1 MDSFSKKFSGYRCSV
16 FRIFLLAM
24 FVLAHNSPIKN
35 KRDSGV
41 SLGYKTQQF
50 YCTSELIKLQV
61 QFMVKHR
68 KAVVLP
74 TEHFNNSSEL
84 NIVNLSLQQF
94 NFTCSVFTTA
104 MAIKY
109 QLQNSLFRG
118 EYFVEQNDSYVVVN
132 NTEDISNLNSVLE
145 YLQTLTDVLQDIEEI
160 LSTKH
165 CVVFSP
171 SEYRRAYCGFYDE
184 DNCTNGTSVLE
195 TLKHVHWTRVRSYP
209 KEWQNPLPLHCMCSG
224 SCFTK

>member
-1 MDSFSKKFSGYRCSV
+1 MASFSMEALGYKLSV
-16 FRIFLLAM
+16 TTIFLSAM
-24 FVLAHNSPIKN
+24 IIIAHCAPIKN
-35 KRDSGV
+35 KRNSGV
-41 SLGYKTQQF
+41 SIVDKTQQF

-61 QFMVKHR
+61 QYMVKHR

-74 TEHFNNSSEL
+74 TEQSNNSSVL

-94 NFTCSVFTTA
+94 DFTCSVFTTA

-118 EYFVEQNDSYVVVN
+118 EYFVEKNDSLKRVN
-132 NTEDISNLNSVLE
+132 NTEDVNNLNSVLE
-145 YLQTLTDVLQDIEEI
+145 YLQTLADILQDIEEI

-165 CVVFSP
+165 CIVFSP
-171 SEYRRAYCGFYDE
+171 SEYRRAYCEFFDE
-184 DNCTNGTSVLE
+184 DNCANGTSVLE

-209 KEWQNPLPLHCMCSG
+209 KEWQDPLPQHCMCSG

>member
-1 MDSFSKKFSGYRCSV
+1 MANFSMKALGYKLSV
-16 FRIFLLAM
+16 TTIFLITM
-24 FVLAHNSPIKN
+24 IIVAHSAPMKN

-41 SLGYKTQQF
+41 YIGYKTQQF

-61 QFMVKHR
+61 QYMVKHR
-68 KAVVLP
+68 KVVVLP
-74 TEHFNNSSEL
+74 TEQSDNSSEL

-94 NFTCSVFTTA
+94 DFTCSIFTTA

-118 EYFVEQNDSYVVVN
+118 EYFVEQNDSLKRVN
-132 NTEDISNLNSVLE
+132 NIEDISKINSVLE
-145 YLQTLTDVLQDIEEI
+145 YLQTLTDILQDIEEI
-160 LSTKH
+160 LSAKH
-165 CVVFSP
+165 CIVFSP
-171 SEYRRAYCGFYDE
+171 SEYRRAYCELFDE
-184 DNCTNGTSVLE
+184 DNCANGTSVLE

-209 KEWQNPLPLHCMCSG
+209 KEWQDPLPQHCMCSG